1 MHISHFH
8 VVHTA
13 ISTHKT
19 LQNRHPYIILCV
31 CWRHMN
37 HFNSTLHRI
46 LQTSHDKV
54 WAGYYKW
61 SKRNENLKKKKKIL
75 EKNVC
80 KCTSHRMLRPMI
92 HDDPTAP
99 RLWSLFITHCG
110 SEAFPEVPNGRVVHP
125 EPSGDFSSRESL
137 LRAIPEPAR
146 HPVYPPCVLEACLF
160 NWLPPFKYPLLPNRA
175 WVVLRLVSACV
186 CIMRIS
192 SRNIVASGKSGKN
205 EVIKSRTVHISD
217 AFVST
222 VTDQQCLQN
231 RVCRPI
237 RRCLRW
243 RYDAFYGWLH
253 IR

>member
-1 MHISHFH
+1 MSRL
-8 VVHTA
+8 
-13 ISTHKT
+13 
-19 LQNRHPYIILCV
+19 LQVI
-31 CWRHMN
+31 
-37 HFNSTLHRI
+37 
-46 LQTSHDKV
+46 KE
-54 WAGYYKW
+54 KW
-61 SKRNENLKKKKKIL
+61 KLKKKKKIL